1 MPPPV
6 SREEFETLHERM
18 ERVALRVHDLA
29 NSVAAMKAVEQIREF
44 EAKQAPPA
52 TGPTWDTLKLIV
64 GCALGLTS
72 IVVAALLWILHL
84 VGKL

>member
-6 SREEFETLHERM
+6 SRDEFETLHARV
-18 ERVALRVHDLA
+18 ERVAARVHDLA
-29 NSVAAMKAVEQIREF
+29 NTVAAMKAVEQLREF
-44 EAKQAPPA
+44 EAKQPSAA
-52 TGPTWDTLKLIV
+52 GPTWDTLKLIV